1 MIKNALMTK
10 LKVQCGL
17 ERCDSKLNNKFEVI
31 FGLVQM
37 IEDDV
42 MT

>member
-1 MIKNALMTK
+1 MIKDAVMTK

-17 ERCDSKLNNKFEVI
+17 ERCDRKLNDKFEVM

-37 IEDDV
+37 MEDDV

>member
-1 MIKNALMTK
+1 MIKNAVMTK

-17 ERCDSKLNNKFEVI
+17 ERCDRKLNDKFEVI
-31 FGLVQM
+31 FGLVVM
-37 IEDDV
+37 IEDDL